1 MRNTFKKFTNL
12 HFLKWSWL
20 TAAAIFSFPIF
31 FMSVRHGV
39 HIFLFLLL
47 AIVLYQI
54 YIKNFNFLNLQTIE
68 SRLIVAAFSAPLFAV
83 FISQVFRDALYLP
96 AFDGPARIFIA
107 GIIFLYLRKLDIP
120 YLKIL
125 GLSIPLSLIATYIS
139 FRIYPEASALLW
151 GGRYATY
158 FVDPNTL
165 GSQSLILS
173 LISLFLIKPL
183 KSESPYLLLLK
194 LAGCAIGLYLTIG
207 SGSRGGWMLAP
218 FVFLLMIFVRIND
231 INRSALT
238 SRPKMWA
245 QTAWIFFV
253 VLICAATLFYFS
265 ERLSLRVVSAYFE
278 IRNWFTGENLDSSAG
293 TRLSMWIFSFQ
304 FASESLLFG
313 YGEEKNMLQQLSNS
327 PLNIPANE
335 IVINTMALTGPH
347 SDILSK
353 LLSSG
358 LIGLLAYLSLLF
370 VPFYLF
376 YAHRNSLCAEK
387 RRAARIGMYY
397 ITGVF
402 IAGLTNEQLSLKYL
416 CTFYGLMTATLL
428 AQVLQASANGLD
440 GSFAHPSASPK
451 KAPMHG

>member
-1 MRNTFKKFTNL
+1 VRNTFKKFTNL
-12 HFLKWSWL
+12 QFLKRPWL
-20 TAAAIFSFPIF
+20 TTVAIFLFPIF
-31 FMSVRHGV
+31 FLSVRHGV
-39 HIFLFLLL
+39 HIILFLLL
-47 AIVLYQI
+47 SIVLYQI
-54 YIKNFNFLNLQTIE
+54 YKGNFNFLNLQTIQ
-68 SRLIVAAFSAPLFAV
+68 SRFIFAAFSTPFFAV
-83 FISQVFRDALYLP
+83 FISQIFREALYLP

-107 GIIFLYLRKLDIP
+107 GIIFLYLRKLEIP

-139 FRIYPEASALLW
+139 FRIYPEASTLMW

-173 LISLFLIKPL
+173 LISLILIKPL
-183 KSESPYLLLLK
+183 RLESPALLLLK

-207 SGSRGGWMLAP
+207 SGSRGSWMMAP
-218 FVFLLMIFVRIND
+218 FVLLLMIFQRLND

-238 SRPKMWA
+238 SRPKMWT

-253 VLICAATLFYFS
+253 VFICSVTLLYFS
-265 ERLSLRVVSAYFE
+265 ERLSLGIISTYFQ
-278 IRNWFTGENLDSSAG
+278 IRNWFTGENLYSSAG
-293 TRLSMWIFSFQ
+293 IRLSMWIFAFQ

-313 YGEEKNMLQQLSNS
+313 YGEEKNLLLQLSNS
-327 PLNIPANE
+327 PLNITANE

-358 LIGLLAYLSLLF
+358 LFGLLAYLCLLF
-370 VPFYLF
+370 VPFYFF
-376 YAHRNSLCAEK
+376 YTHRNSLYAEK
-387 RRAARIGMYY
+387 KRAARIGVYY
-397 ITGVF
+397 IAGIF

-428 AQVLQASANGLD
+428 AQVLQTSESRSGQPFTHSSAKSN
-440 GSFAHPSASPK
+440 
-451 KAPMHG
+451 KALMHG